1 MILKNRILL
10 KWMSLDEQANQGNP
24 FIINNERNMFSV
36 FTQFDVTFLK
46 VLQIIRE
53 SLYVHRRDRL

>member
-1 MILKNRILL
+1 
-10 KWMSLDEQANQGNP
+10 MSETYFTA
-24 FIINNERNMFSV
+24 
-36 FTQFDVTFLK
+36 FTQFDVTFLN

>member
-1 MILKNRILL
+1 MKQELSR
-10 KWMSLDEQANQGNP
+10 WFTGGSV
-24 FIINNERNMFSV
+24 FSV